1 MTYRNATIR
10 NLLLFSLTLLGGCEG
25 YSLIKPEQQN
35 VDGALL
41 VKPGMEWNKLGSL
54 NIEGKIQVW
63 TLDGTALNRL
73 TFFEGV
79 GDGEALFK
87 PRSGPFG
94 TAKQEENPPVFRSS
108 MNPFEVQELLQAT
121 VARNFQ
127 TTIVEC
133 RNLKPV
139 QFAGG
144 PGFRFDTKFTARD
157 EVDRIGAFVGTVRG
171 GRLYALWFF
180 GAGSYYFDR
189 YLPEFNR
196 LADSAQIAGTVAA
209 AK

>member
-1 MTYRNATIR
+1 MSTWNTTIR
-10 NLLLFSLTLLGGCEG
+10 IFLLLSATMLAGCGG
-25 YSLIKPEQQN
+25 YSLIKPEQQD
-35 VDGALL
+35 VGGTIS
-41 VKPGMEWNKLGSL
+41 VEPGMEWNKVQSL
-54 NIEGKIQVW
+54 NVEGKIEVW
-63 TLDGTALNRL
+63 TLDGPVLNRL
-73 TFFEGV
+73 VFFEGV

-87 PRSGPFG
+87 LRSGPFG
-94 TAKQEENPPVFRSS
+94 SAKQEENAPVFRSN
-108 MNPFEVQELLQAT
+108 MNPFEIQELIQAT

-157 EVDRIGAFVGTVRG
+157 EVDRKGVFVATVRG
-171 GRLYALWFF
+171 GKLYALWFF
-180 GAGSYYFDR
+180 GAGSHYFDR

-196 LADSAQIAGTVAA
+196 LADSAKIAGTVAT

>member
-1 MTYRNATIR
+1 MTTCNVTIR
-10 NLLLFSLTLLGGCEG
+10 ILLLLSLTILGGCEG

-35 VDGALL
+35 VNGALL
-41 VKPGMEWNKLGSL
+41 VKPGMEWNKPGSL

-63 TLDGTALNRL
+63 TLDGTVLNRL

-87 PRSGPFG
+87 LRS
-94 TAKQEENPPVFRSS
+94 AKQDENPPVFRSN
-108 MNPFEVQELLQAT
+108 MNPIDIQELVQAT

-157 EVDRIGAFVGTVRG
+157 EVDRKGAFVGTVRG
-171 GRLYALWFF
+171 GKLYALWFF
-180 GAGSYYFDR
+180 GAGSHYFDR

-196 LADSAQIAGTVAA
+196 LADSAQIVGTVAA

>member
-1 MTYRNATIR
+1 
-10 NLLLFSLTLLGGCEG
+10 
-25 YSLIKPEQQN
+25 LIKPEQQN
-35 VDGALL
+35 VNGALL
-41 VKPGMEWNKLGSL
+41 VKPGMEWNKPGSL

-63 TLDGTALNRL
+63 TLDGTVLNRL

-87 PRSGPFG
+87 LRS
-94 TAKQEENPPVFRSS
+94 AKQDENPPVFRSN
-108 MNPFEVQELLQAT
+108 MNPIDIQELVQAT

-157 EVDRIGAFVGTVRG
+157 EVDRKGAFVGTVRG
-171 GRLYALWFF
+171 GKLYALWFF
-180 GAGSYYFDR
+180 GAGSHYFDR

-196 LADSAQIAGTVAA
+196 LADSAQIVGTVAA

>member
-1 MTYRNATIR
+1 
-10 NLLLFSLTLLGGCEG
+10 
-25 YSLIKPEQQN
+25 LIKPEQQN
-35 VDGALL
+35 VNGALS
-41 VKPGMEWNKLGSL
+41 VKPGMEWNKPGSL

-63 TLDGTALNRL
+63 TLDGTVLNRL

-87 PRSGPFG
+87 LRS
-94 TAKQEENPPVFRSS
+94 AKQDENPPVFRSN
-108 MNPFEVQELLQAT
+108 MNPIDIQELVQAT

-157 EVDRIGAFVGTVRG
+157 EVDRKGAFVGTVRG
-171 GRLYALWFF
+171 GKLYALWFF
-180 GAGSYYFDR
+180 GAGSHYFDR

-196 LADSAQIAGTVAA
+196 LADSAQIVGMVAA